1 MDPMRVILWMV
12 ISSCIFAASV
22 LIHRAFV
29 EQSLFQKIY
38 GRYRGNLEKKV
49 KEENWFV
56 SKYGVIENR
65 SFFYKVDRLVTMSG
79 LKNGFSF
86 LSGEVFVGILLASFV
101 AVAVLGSRVSRNVF
115 LSIFLATAVMTA
127 EVLVVVFLSGRTYNR
142 D

>member
-22 LIHRAFV
+22 LVHRAFV

-38 GRYRGNLEKKV
+38 GKYRGNLEKRA

-65 SFFYKVDRLVTMSG
+65 SFLYKVDRLVTMSG
-79 LKNGFSF
+79 LKNSFSF
-86 LSGEVFVGILLASFV
+86 LSGEIFAGILLVSFV
-101 AVAVLGSRVSRNVF
+101 AV
-115 LSIFLATAVMTA
+115 
-127 EVLVVVFLSGRTYNR
+127 VVHV
-142 D
+142 DC

>member
-79 LKNGFSF
+79 LKTVFRFCPVKF
-86 LSGEVFVGILLASFV
+86 LSGSCLQ
-101 AVAVLGSRVSRNVF
+101 VLWLWRYLEAG
-115 LSIFLATAVMTA
+115 
-127 EVLVVVFLSGRTYNR
+127 
-142 D
+142 